1 MILDRQARLIEVQS
15 WKDYF
20 LFTLE
25 SPVIAAKAQPGQ
37 FLMIK
42 VSESTQPLLRRPIS
56 LHDVEGPRLY
66 IFFQIAGKGT
76 ELLSRKKVGDGL
88 DLLGPLGKGFTIRPE
103 LRGKEV
109 FCVGGGRGL
118 APLYFLSRELLRAG
132 ARPVI
137 FYGGRTAADLP
148 LRDRLE
154 KSGLE
159 VLVST
164 DDGSAGFQGFVTL
177 LLEEKLKMRRPEFLY
192 ACGPDLMMEKLAEIC
207 RREQLAGEFS
217 LEAIM
222 GCGFGACWG
231 CVKKIRRNGQGKYLK
246 VCQDGPVFLHDEIIW
261 QESDH
266 G

>member
-1 MILDRQARLIEVQS
+1 MIIDRQARLIEVHS
-15 WKDYF
+15 WNDYF

-25 SPVIAAKAQPGQ
+25 SPAIAPKSRPGQ
-37 FLMIK
+37 FLMIR

-56 LHDVEGPRLY
+56 LHNVEGPRLQ
-66 IFFQIAGKGT
+66 IFFQIAGEGT
-76 ELLSRKKVGDGL
+76 RLLSRKTAGDRL
-88 DLLGPLGKGFTIRPE
+88 NLLGPLGQGFTIRPE
-103 LRGKEV
+103 FRGKEV
-109 FCVGGGRGL
+109 FCVGGGRGI
-118 APLYFLSRELLRAG
+118 APLYFLAGELLRAG

-159 VLVST
+159 VLVTT
-164 DDGSAGFQGFVTL
+164 DDGSAGFPGLVTSL
-177 LLEEKLKMRRPEFLY
+177 VAETLKKRRPEFLY
-192 ACGPDLMMEKLAEIC
+192 ACGPEPMMEKLADLC
-207 RREQLAGEFS
+207 RQEKLAGEFS

-231 CVKKIRRNGQGKYLK
+231 CVKKIRRNGQEKYLK
-246 VCQDGPVFLHDEIIW
+246 VCQEGPVFPYAEIIW
-261 QESDH
+261 QENDH

>member
-1 MILDRQARLIEVQS
+1 MVIDRQARLLEVQS
-15 WKDYF
+15 WNDYF

-25 SPVIAAKAQPGQ
+25 SPQIAAKAQPGQ

-56 LHDVEGPRLY
+56 LHDVEGPRLR
-66 IFFQIAGKGT
+66 IFFQIAGEGT
-76 ELLSRKKVGDGL
+76 RLLSRKKTGDSL
-88 DLLGPLGKGFTIRPE
+88 DLLGPLGQGFTIRPE
-103 LRGKEV
+103 FRGKEV
-109 FCVGGGRGL
+109 FCIGGGRGL
-118 APLYFLSRELLRAG
+118 APLYFLSRELLRVG

-137 FYGGRTAADLP
+137 FYGCRTAADLP

-164 DDGSAGFQGFVTL
+164 DDGSAGFQGFVTR
-177 LLEEKLKMRRPEFLY
+177 LLEEKLKNKRPEFLY
-192 ACGPDLMMEKLAEIC
+192 ACGPDPMMEKLAEIC

-217 LEAIM
+217 LEAVM

-231 CVKKIRRNGQGKYLK
+231 CVKKIRRNGQEKYLK
-246 VCQDGPVFLHDEIIW
+246 VCQDGPVFPHDEIIW
-261 QESDH
+261 QENDH